1 MMISGSIKRTMPVD
15 PDKFGNTKRMK
26 VVYVENNEKK
36 DTELMTSP
44 GKVKLDKNSPT
55 RTKRKAQDEKKEPPK
70 KKSSSPAGRSS
81 QELSAIMEEMVIFL
95 TGESSNERSRYAK
108 AIKFPSKL
116 YYVME
121 CGKFNDIISWTRA
134 GTALTVIDLPAFTT
148 KVLSVIFGG
157 GSKFTSFH
165 RKLNR
170 WSFVKVPGAKETY
183 CHPHF
188 RRGRYAECQRIT
200 CSGVRGINDVDA
212 YNFEASSSS
221 SLRGAAVV
229 GHPTN
234 MMPLNIYNNP
244 TTSTALGRSVA
255 GNYYDTK
262 AALLFPNRLRGS
274 AIRKEGDSFGT
285 FLSPAGGLGRYS
297 EDSSSQ
303 EQGLVGGGMDN
314 ASFLPPGNLEYM
326 RSGIVRARL
335 DDCRGQ
341 SVSAAGLVVD
351 STLAHNDK
359 CFQDVQAREQFRI
372 DNAMIMARDAAAAR
386 FDCFAASQSLGRSIP
401 TSRYSSNNTNSV
413 LDQERIQ
420 TRSLNIH
427 TNARMQPSHYLAGAH
442 QQEHQEQLSMLQMHQ
457 RRQMQMQTMS
467 TMNQMDQHSGLDQ
480 ETHHQYQMQMFASQQ
495 QYPGMPSEQSQV
507 SITEHAV

>member
-1 MMISGSIKRTMPVD
+1 
-15 PDKFGNTKRMK
+15 
-26 VVYVENNEKK
+26 
-36 DTELMTSP
+36 
-44 GKVKLDKNSPT
+44 
-55 RTKRKAQDEKKEPPK
+55 
-70 KKSSSPAGRSS
+70 
-81 QELSAIMEEMVIFL
+81 
-95 TGESSNERSRYAK
+95 
-108 AIKFPSKL
+108 
-116 YYVME
+116 
-121 CGKFNDIISWTRA
+121 
-134 GTALTVIDLPAFTT
+134 
-148 KVLSVIFGG
+148 
-157 GSKFTSFH
+157 
-165 RKLNR
+165 
-170 WSFVKVPGAKETY
+170 VKVPGAKETY